1 MKKEFI
7 AFLHRSKQSYETE
20 YKYLIYPCDMSEYG
34 YTFLAENVVHFNL
47 PTESL
52 MLNKEIEMLNK
63 KAQKIKADA
72 FVEVD
77 RINEKIQSLLAI
89 EDKG

>member
-1 MKKEFI
+1 MKKEI
-7 AFLHRSKQSYETE
+7 TAFLHRQKESYETE
-20 YKYLIYPCDMSEYG
+20 YRYSVYNSDMSDYG
-34 YTFLAENVVHFNL
+34 YTLLAEKTVYFDL

-52 MLNKEIEMLNK
+52 MLNKEIEMLNR

-89 EDKG
+89 EDKS

>member
-1 MKKEFI
+1 MKKEI
-7 AFLHRSKQSYETE
+7 TAFLHRSKESYETE
-20 YKYLIYPCDMSEYG
+20 YRYSVYNCDMSEYG
-34 YTFLAENVVHFNL
+34 YTLLAEKKVSFDL

-52 MLNKEIEMLNK
+52 MLNKEIEMLNR

-72 FVEVD
+72 FVEVEK
-77 RINEKIQSLLAI
+77 INEKIQSLLAI